1 MRKIVF
7 GLLAAAA
14 VGSAAELPK
23 AYYVKK
29 GDDVTKYS
37 FGVAGNLQFSD
48 NGRKL
53 HLEGYGETINLD
65 EIDYISFKAPFTTSL
80 TPNEQKDRLVK
91 IGQEVYDLINM
102 HDYSDIFNA
111 VHAFFDG
118 YEDATGRWQEPPVE
132 YWLDPAYYEVHGEGK
147 AIIKAIRQAVA
158 GNVSALRVLK
168 AKTVDLY
175 RMEDYFGIY
184 TANPATQTWDKTPS
198 DHFEIR
204 FNGLKGENYI
214 LKLTA
219 SEEFTTW
226 NTCDFNGQF
235 PKVVNITFSNGNTE
249 LCKAR
254 LNTTLIQ
261 DTSIDIDLH
270 FEANKLIAD
279 DVMKVTDTL
288 ITDNVKI
295 SIDGKEVVN
304 STSDVKGKNLVNY
317 DVIYDAVETA
327 NGRYDEETDEWMD
340 EDATQLMA
348 LFARGNA
355 YADVLGKLQ
364 TNLRMF
370 NPSRIYEDM
379 SKDGWYEKMTIG
391 NATTHDC
398 YGKVL
403 SINGNTIHVADND
416 YDLTDNIVNTLNSY
430 TDANFRYDHD
440 SKVQGYVAFDI
451 KEEIW
456 DNEIYYGYGGN
467 EPKSDGYTIIDNF
480 LYRVFREVWQEYDE
494 SKGDYVYRTGPWKL
508 FARNETTGE
517 EASITVENDD
527 VIFPEII
534 YEHEYMLMPLL
545 IFPDQTSFSFEDF
558 FDEDSFSKLIDDY
571 NEIIDTYLSITG
583 QERDDDDDD
592 Y

>member
-14 VGSAAELPK
+14 VCNAAELPK

-53 HLEGYGETINLD
+53 HMEGYGETINLD
-65 EIDYISFKAPFTTSL
+65 EIDYISFTAPFTTSL
-80 TPNEQKDRLVK
+80 TPNEQKERLVK
-91 IGQEVYDLINM
+91 IGQEVYDLVNL
-102 HDYSDIFNA
+102 HDYSDILNA

-118 YEDATGRWQEPPVE
+118 YYDQNENYHAAPVE
-132 YWLDPAYYEVHGEGK
+132 YWIDPAYYEVHGEGK

-158 GNVSALRVLK
+158 GNASALRVLK

-184 TANPATQTWDKTPS
+184 TANPATEKWEKTPA

-204 FNGLKGENYI
+204 FNGLKGENFI

-235 PKVVNITFSNGNTE
+235 PKVVNISFSNGNTE
-249 LCKAR
+249 LCTAR
-254 LNTTLIQ
+254 LNTTLVQ

-288 ITDNVKI
+288 ITDNVKVV
-295 SIDGKEVVN
+295 IDGKEVVN
-304 STSDVKGKNLVNY
+304 NTSEVKGKNLVNY
-317 DVIYDAVETA
+317 DVIYDAVEA
-327 NGRYDEETDEWMD
+327 ADGIYDEETDEWI
-340 EDATQLMA
+340 EGDASKLMA
-348 LFARGNA
+348 LFTRGNA
-355 YADVLGKLQ
+355 YADVIGKLQ
-364 TNLRMF
+364 LNFKMF
-370 NPSRIYEDM
+370 NPSRLYDDM
-379 SKDGWYEKMTIG
+379 RDSGWYDTMTIG
-391 NATTHDC
+391 DATTGDC
-398 YGKVL
+398 YGKIL
-403 SINGNTIHVADND
+403 SNNGNTIHVADND
-416 YDLTDNIVNTLNSY
+416 YDIADKVVTSLNSY

-440 SKVQGYVAFDI
+440 PKVQGYLGFDI
-451 KEEIW
+451 KEGIW
-456 DNEIYYGYGGN
+456 DNEQYYGYGN
-467 EPKSDGYTIIDNF
+467 EPKWNGYTIIDNF
-480 LYRVFREVWQEYDE
+480 LYRVTRDVWQEYDE
-494 SKGDYVYRTGPWKL
+494 SKGDYVYRTGPWKIY
-508 FARNETTGE
+508 AWNETTGE
-517 EASITVENDD
+517 DASITVENDD
-527 VIFPEII
+527 VIFPEMV
-534 YEHEYMLMPLL
+534 YEHEYMPDPLL
-545 IFPDQTSFSFEDF
+545 IFPDQTSFRFEDF

-583 QERDDDDDD
+583 QERDDDDD

>member
-14 VGSAAELPK
+14 VCNAAELPK

-80 TPNEQKDRLVK
+80 TPNEQKERLVK
-91 IGQEVYDLINM
+91 IGQEVYDLVNL
-102 HDYSDIFNA
+102 HDYSDILNA

-118 YEDATGRWQEPPVE
+118 FYDQNEYYHTPPVE
-132 YWLDPAYYEVHGEGK
+132 YWIDPAYYEVHGEGK
-147 AIIKAIRQAVA
+147 AIIKAIRQAAA
-158 GNVSALRVLK
+158 GNASALRVLK

-184 TANPATQTWDKTPS
+184 TANPATEKWEKTPA

-204 FNGLKGENYI
+204 FNGLKGENFI

-235 PKVVNITFSNGNTE
+235 PKVVNISFSNGNTE
-249 LCKAR
+249 LCTAR
-254 LNTTLIQ
+254 LNTTLVQ

-288 ITDNVKI
+288 ITDNVKVV
-295 SIDGKEVVN
+295 IDGKEVVN
-304 STSDVKGKNLVNY
+304 STSEVKGKNLVNY
-317 DVIYDAVETA
+317 DVIYDAVEAADGT
-327 NGRYDEETDEWMD
+327 YDEETDEWT
-340 EDATQLMA
+340 EGDASKLMA
-348 LFARGNA
+348 LFTRGNA
-355 YADVLGKLQ
+355 YADVIGKLQ
-364 TNLRMF
+364 LNFKLF
-370 NPSRIYEDM
+370 NPSRLYDDM
-379 SKDGWYEKMTIG
+379 SQSGWYDTMTIG
-391 NATTHDC
+391 DATTGDC
-398 YGKVL
+398 YGKIL
-403 SINGNTIHVADND
+403 SNNGNTIHVADND
-416 YDLTDNIVNTLNSY
+416 YDIADKVVTNLNSY

-440 SKVQGYVAFDI
+440 PKVQGYLGFDI
-451 KEEIW
+451 KDEIW
-456 DNEIYYGYGGN
+456 DNEQYYGYGN
-467 EPKSDGYTIIDNF
+467 EPNSNGYTIIDNF
-480 LYRVFREVWQEYDE
+480 LYRVHRDVWQEYDE
-494 SKGDYVYRTGPWKL
+494 SKGDYVYRTGPWKIY
-508 FARNETTGE
+508 AWNETTGE

-527 VIFPEII
+527 VIFPEMI
-534 YEHEYMLMPLL
+534 YEHEYMPDPLL
-545 IFPDQTSFSFEDF
+545 IFPDQTSFRFEDF

-583 QERDDDDDD
+583 QERDDDDD